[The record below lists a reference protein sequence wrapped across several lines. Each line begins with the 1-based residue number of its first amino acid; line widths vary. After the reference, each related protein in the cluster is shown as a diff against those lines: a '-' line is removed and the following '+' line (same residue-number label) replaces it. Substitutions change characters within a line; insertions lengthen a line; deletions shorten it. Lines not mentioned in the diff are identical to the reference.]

1 MHMHYIRLVSTA
13 GVDIVEADA
22 TKGTLTV
29 TGAADPY
36 EVILRTKKTGKCVEV
51 VSIGPP
57 PAPPKPP
64 EQNKPEEKKHPPEK
78 KPPGNKPEE
87 KKSEQKAQAQV
98 QPQFQL
104 QLQAQPQ
111 FQLQPQPQPQV
122 HIPPPYMGQ
131 NFHPP
136 YMGQSYPMCDRV
148 AVVYVGRQ
156 YEPNPACTIM

>member
-1 MHMHYIRLVSTA
+1 MHYIRLVSIA
-13 GVDIVEADA
+13 GVDIVEVDA

-36 EVILRTKKTGKCVEV
+36 EVILRTKKTSKCVEV

-64 EQNKPEEKKHPPEK
+64 EQKKPEEKKPPPEK
-78 KPPGNKPEE
+78 KPPVNNPEE
-87 KKSEQKAQAQV
+87 KKPEQKAQAQV

-104 QLQAQPQ
+104 QLQA
-111 FQLQPQPQPQV
+111 QPQV

-148 AVVYVGRQ
+148 AVVYVGRE